1 MNKIYLLY
9 NIYDMFDVM
18 GQSFIPKKNDI
29 VDKKTAKP
37 VDFTFVI
44 ALLIFIIAII
54 FSLSEVLYKK
64 YLEKNI
70 NNSSIILE
78 RERSNF
84 DSGSV
89 NVFSR
94 LSKRLSSSE
103 ELLEN
108 HIDLLGL
115 FEELQKNTLVNIR
128 FESLEIKLTD
138 KGADIFMEGLARN
151 YAAIVLQSD
160 RFGENPFIINPIFS
174 NLDVNDI
181 GDITFSFEASLDKDL
196 ISYKKRIQ

>member
-1 MNKIYLLY
+1 
-9 NIYDMFDVM
+9 MFDVM

-181 GDITFSFEASLDKDL
+181 GDVTFSFEASLDKDL

>member
-1 MNKIYLLY
+1 
-9 NIYDMFDVM
+9 MFDVM